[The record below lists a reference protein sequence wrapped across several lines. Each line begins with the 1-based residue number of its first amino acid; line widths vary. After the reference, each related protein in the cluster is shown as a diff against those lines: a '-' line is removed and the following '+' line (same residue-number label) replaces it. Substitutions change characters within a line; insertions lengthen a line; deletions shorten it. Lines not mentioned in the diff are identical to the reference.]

1 MQLYTIG
8 FTKKSAER
16 FFNLLIQNNVRV
28 LIDVRLNNKS
38 QLAGFAKADDLRYFL
53 QTIAGIKYIH
63 LPFLAPTKE
72 LLNDYKQGKIRWEQY
87 VPEYLQLLKQND
99 ILSNLDITDFEDGCL
114 LCSEDLPEQCHR
126 RLLAEHLQSQ
136 FPKIDIIHL

>member
-1 MQLYTIG
+1 MG

-38 QLAGFAKADDLRYFL
+38 QLAGFAKAEDLRYFL
-53 QTIAGIKYIH
+53 QTIAGIKYKH
-63 LPFLAPTKE
+63 FPSLAPTKE
-72 LLNDYKQGKIRWEQY
+72 LLNAYKQGKIGWEQY
-87 VPEYLQLLKQND
+87 VPEYLQLLRQND
-99 ILSNLDITDFEDGCL
+99 ILDNLDISEFEDGCL

-126 RLLAEHLQSQ
+126 RLLAEYLQSQ
-136 FPKIDIIHL
+136 FPEIDIIHL